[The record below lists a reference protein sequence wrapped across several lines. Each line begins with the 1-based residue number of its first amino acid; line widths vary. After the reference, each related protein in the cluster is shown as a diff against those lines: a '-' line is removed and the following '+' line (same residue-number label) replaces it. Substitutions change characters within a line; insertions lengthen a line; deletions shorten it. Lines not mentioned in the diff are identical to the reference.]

1 MLEVAATVAGVVVV
15 AVLTVWYLR
24 LRQRDIIGALLDK
37 RRGTSKLVTRAD
49 FVEGAEQI
57 PVALAL
63 TEDTFYYE
71 NLDMEASF
79 ELGRIDEVEYDD
91 ELVTGRTIDDAC
103 RVMRMRSHGAAF
115 EFVLDKADCAKW
127 MAALP
132 AKTFGNVAT
141 TAHAV

>member
-1 MLEVAATVAGVVVV
+1 MLATATVVGVVLV
-15 AVLTVWYLR
+15 AVLTVVYLR
-24 LRQRDIIGALLDK
+24 LRQRDIIGALLEK
-37 RRGTSKLVTRAD
+37 RRASAKLVSRAD
-49 FVEGAEQI
+49 FMEGAEKI

-63 TEDTFYYE
+63 TDDTFYYE

-79 ELGRIDEVEYDD
+79 ELSRIDEVEYDD

-103 RVMRMRSHGAAF
+103 RVLRMRSHGAAF

-132 AKTFGNVAT
+132 PKTFGNVS

>member
-1 MLEVAATVAGVVVV
+1 MLEAATIAGVVVV
-15 AVLTVWYLR
+15 AVLIVWYLR

-37 RRGTSKLVTRAD
+37 RRATSKLVSRAD
-49 FVEGAEQI
+49 FVEGAVQI

-79 ELGRIDEVEYDD
+79 ELSRIDEVEYDD

-132 AKTFGNVAT
+132 AHTFGNVS